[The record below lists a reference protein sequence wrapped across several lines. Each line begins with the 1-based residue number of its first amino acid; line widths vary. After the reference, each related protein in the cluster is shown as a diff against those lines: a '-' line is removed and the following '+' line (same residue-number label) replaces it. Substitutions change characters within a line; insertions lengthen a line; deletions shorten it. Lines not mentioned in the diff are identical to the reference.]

1 MNVNGRRVRA
11 IFRKEWR
18 EYRRNRSLLLGMAII
33 PLVFVVQPLVSVFAV
48 SASAAADLSHRHELL
63 YMLGIPALVP
73 VTLAAYAVVSERQQG
88 TLEPVLGTPI
98 RREELLLAKALAVL
112 GPSVAI
118 SYAVYG
124 LFLACVAL
132 FARRGVAPALIRGPD
147 VLAQLL
153 FTPLIAIWS
162 IWIGIAISA
171 RASDIRVA
179 QQLGVLAS
187 LPAIALTTL
196 IAIDVIHPTRALAVA
211 LAVLLL
217 LGNRLGWRIV
227 SAMFDRERLVTGT
240 RS

>member
-1 MNVNGRRVRA
+1 MNVNRRRVRA

-18 EYRRNRSLLLGMAII
+18 EYRRNRSLVAGMAII

-98 RREELLLAKALAVL
+98 RREELVLAKALAVL

-132 FARRGVAPALIRGPD
+132 FARPGVAPALIRGPD

-153 FTPLIAIWS
+153 FTPLIATCS

-187 LPAIALTTL
+187 LPSITLTTL
-196 IAIDVIHPTRALAVA
+196 IAINVIHPTPALAIA

-217 LGNRLGWRIV
+217 LANRLGWRIL
-227 SAMFDRERLVTGT
+227 SAMFDRERLVTST